1 MTRGGG
7 PDDDDGI
14 DDVTRAAALRA
25 RQRAAQEMPT
35 PDALAEM
42 VAARSGSLSRDE
54 IRHLAAEAIANAQ
67 RISYLLGRL
76 AELVDEEDGAGG
88 GP

>member
-1 MTRGGG
+1 MTM
-7 PDDDDGI
+7 
-14 DDVTRAAALRA
+14 AAAQRA
-25 RQRAAQEMPT
+25 RQRAASEMPT

-42 VAARSGSLSRDE
+42 VTGQGASMSRAE
-54 IRHLAAEAIANAQ
+54 IRSLAAEAIANAQ

-76 AELVDEEDGAGG
+76 AELVDEDTAPGG